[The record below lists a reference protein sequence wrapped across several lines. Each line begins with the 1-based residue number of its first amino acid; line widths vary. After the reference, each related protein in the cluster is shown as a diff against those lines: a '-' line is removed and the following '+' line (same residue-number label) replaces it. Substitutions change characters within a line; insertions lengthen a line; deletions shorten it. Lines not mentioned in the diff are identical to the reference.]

1 MNILFCYFDYYLSDN
16 LYIVF
21 FLFLSLTSKLG
32 MQIVWS
38 RRNEFQ
44 ITESVQYYFNKI
56 DIIKMKN
63 YLPDK
68 VSFF

>member
-1 MNILFCYFDYYLSDN
+1 MCFHILIYLCAHAYTYAYIYLNEFMNHCN
-16 LYIVF
+16 V
-21 FLFLSLTSKLG
+21 G
-32 MQIVWS
+32 MQTVWS

-56 DIIKMKN
+56 DIIKMPN

-68 VSFF
+68 VIKY